1 MILFYGFHQPSLRR
15 NNLGDVIS
23 IYDFINRRFHYIT
36 PDIRIIKTGEVSW
49 NSRTS
54 ISMPSKGRKKKPH
67 SEVDSIF
74 FFQILLKLRFKGKFN
89 PKMDIIEVFFSK
101 LSLLFSDFEKG
112 VGMVSPPSS
121 PTSFVPV

>member
-1 MILFYGFHQPSLRR
+1 MILFYGFHQPSLGS

-36 PDIRIIKTGEVSW
+36 PDIRVIKTGEVSW

-74 FFQILLKLRFKGKFN
+74 FLPDTLKTTF
-89 PKMDIIEVFFSK
+89 
-101 LSLLFSDFEKG
+101 
-112 VGMVSPPSS
+112 
-121 PTSFVPV
+121 